1 MTRLV
6 VVTQQVDPA
15 HPALA
20 ATVPKLRALAS
31 RVDELVVLADS
42 SVPGALPG
50 NCRVHSYRAS
60 TRAGRGL
67 RFEAALARELAAG
80 KPLAVLAHM
89 CPIYAVLAAPLARP
103 LGVPVLLW
111 FTQWRATRLLR
122 LAARLSDAVLTVDR
136 DASPLDS
143 PKLRSIGHGIDPD
156 EFPCREPAAIGPLRA
171 LALGRTSR
179 SKGLPAIVEAVR
191 LARADGVDVE
201 LELRGPSLTED
212 ERRHR
217 AELGSVADAVPRAE
231 LPALFAR
238 TDVLV
243 NNTRAGGLDK
253 VVFEAAVS
261 CVPVLA
267 PGFPALLDDELRF
280 PADDAATLA
289 QRLAAL
295 AALSPAERAA
305 IGRRLR
311 ERVLAAHTVDTWADG
326 VLAAA
331 RR

>member
-1 MTRLV
+1 MRRLL
-6 VVTQQVDPA
+6 VVTQQVDPE

-20 ATVPKLRALAS
+20 ATVPKLRALAA
-31 RVDELVVLADS
+31 RVDELVVFADEA
-42 SVPGALPG
+42 VAGALPA
-50 NCRVHSYRAS
+50 NCRFVSYRAPS
-60 TRAGRGL
+60 RFRRGV
-67 RFEAALARELAAG
+67 RFEAALARELVPR
-80 KPLAVLAHM
+80 PLAVLAHM

-122 LAARLSDAVLTVDR
+122 LADRLSSAVLTVDR
-136 DASPLDS
+136 DASPLRS
-143 PKLRSIGHGIDPD
+143 AKLRSIGHGIDPT
-156 EFPCREPAAIGPLRA
+156 ELPCREPPPPGPLRA

-191 LARADGVDVE
+191 LARGQGVEVE

-217 AELGSVADAVPRAE
+217 AELGRVEEPVPRAQ
-231 LPALFAR
+231 LPDLFAR

-253 VVFEAAVS
+253 VVLEAALS

-267 PGFPALLDDELRF
+267 PGFAGLLDERLRF
-280 PADDAATLA
+280 PQDDAAALA
-289 QRLAAL
+289 GRLAAL
-295 AALSPAERAA
+295 AALPAEERAA
-305 IGRRLR
+305 LGRALR
-311 ERVLAAHTVDTWADG
+311 ERALAAHTVDTWADG

-331 RR
+331 R

>member
-1 MTRLV
+1 MSRLI

-20 ATVPKLRALAS
+20 ATVPKLRALAA
-31 RVDELVVLADS
+31 RVDELVVFADEA
-42 SVPGALPG
+42 VPGALPE
-50 NCRVHSYRAS
+50 NCRFVSYRAP
-60 TRAGRGL
+60 TRFRRGL
-67 RFEAALARELAAG
+67 RFEAALARELSRG
-80 KPLAVLAHM
+80 RPLAVLAHM

-103 LGVPVLLW
+103 LRVPVLLW

-122 LAARLSDAVLTVDR
+122 FADRVSNVVLTVDR
-136 DASPLDS
+136 EASPLRS
-143 PKLRSIGHGIDPD
+143 AKLRSIGHGIDPD
-156 EFPCREPAAIGPLRA
+156 ELACREEPEGPLRA

-179 SKGLPAIVEAVR
+179 SKGLPTIVEAVR
-191 LARADGVDVE
+191 LAREAGVDVE

-217 AELGSVADAVPRAE
+217 AELGAVEEPLPRAE

-238 TDVLV
+238 TSVLV

-253 VVFEAAVS
+253 VVFEAGLS

-267 PGFPALLDDELRF
+267 PGFAGLLDERLRF
-280 PADDAATLA
+280 PQDDAAALA
-289 QRLAAL
+289 RRLGEL
-295 AALSPAERAA
+295 AALSGEERTA
-305 IGRRLR
+305 IGRELR
-311 ERVLAAHTVDTWADG
+311 ERVLAAHTVDTWAEG